1 MTVVL
6 LASIKSFLG
15 LSTDTK
21 PTDVP
26 AGSRFYET
34 DTQLGLIFDGR
45 IYVPDE
51 KIDPAAATNILLA
64 AILTALNINNAQLA
78 LVTGE
83 DLDDTDI
90 PTETA

>member
-1 MTVVL
+1 MATVLVT
-6 LASIKSFLG
+6 SVKTFVG

-26 AGSRFYET
+26 AGSRFFET
-34 DTQLGLIFDGR
+34 DTRLGFIFDGR
-45 IYVPDE
+45 AYVADE
-51 KIDPAAATNILLA
+51 KIDSAAATNILLA

-83 DLDDTDI
+83 ELD
-90 PTETA
+90 EANVSEVV